1 MKIIAIANQKGGVA
15 KTTSA
20 INIGAGLFLLGKK
33 VLLVDLDPQANLT
46 LSLGIKVNKDKTSYD
61 LLAGKISF
69 EDIKVDRDGLHV
81 LPSNAA
87 LVRLESE
94 LASDTESVLK
104 KALQPVQHYD
114 YIIIDT
120 PPSLN
125 ILALNAFVAA
135 DEVFITV
142 QTQFL
147 AMQGLSDVL
156 KTIEAVKQKF
166 NPNLKIGGI
175 IATIFTQRKR
185 LHQEVLEEIK
195 KYFGD
200 KVFKTMIRDN
210 IALAE
215 APSYGKTIFEYQK
228 NSYGAEDYMSLC
240 KEILKGTK

>member
-20 INIGAGLFLLGKK
+20 INIGAGLFILGKR

-46 LSLGIKVNKDKTSYD
+46 LSLGIKVNKDKTSYE
-61 LLAGKISF
+61 LITGKASF
-69 EDIKVDRDGLHV
+69 EDVKIDRDGLHII
-81 LPSNAA
+81 PSKTS
-87 LVRLESE
+87 LVRVESD
-94 LASDTESVLK
+94 LVSDTESVLK

-125 ILALNAFVAA
+125 ILTLNALVAA
-135 DEVFITV
+135 DEVLITV

-147 AMQGLSDVL
+147 AMQGLGDVL

-166 NPNLKIGGI
+166 NPSLKIGGI
-175 IATIFTQRKR
+175 IATIFTQRKK

-200 KVFKTMIRDN
+200 KVFKTTIRDN

>member
-46 LSLGIKVNKDKTSYD
+46 LSLGIKGKKDKTSYD
-61 LLAGKISF
+61 LLTGKAPF
-69 EDIKVDRDGLHV
+69 EDVKIDRDGLHV
-81 LPSNAA
+81 IPSNTS
-87 LVRLESE
+87 LVRLEGE
-94 LASDTESVLK
+94 LVESVLK
-104 KALQPVQHYD
+104 KALQPVLHYDYD

-125 ILALNAFVAA
+125 ILTLNAFVAA

-147 AMQGLSDVL
+147 AMQGLGDVL

-166 NPNLKIGGI
+166 NPGLKIGGI

-195 KYFGD
+195 RCFGD

-240 KEILKGTK
+240 KEILRGTK